1 MINPKELRVN
11 DIMRTDVYT
20 VTKNVMLM
28 AAAAIMRDKKVSS
41 LVIEPEDDRDA
52 YGIITRKDVVDAL
65 IEASLGGAF
74 QRVEDAMTKPA
85 IIVNTNISIYNCQ
98 QMMRMIGVR
107 RLPVV
112 EGNNLRGILSNSDIF
127 AWLAKEMA

>member
-1 MINPKELRVN
+1 MNPKELRVK
-11 DIMRTDVYT
+11 DIMRTEIQA
-20 VTKNVMLM
+20 VTKDMTLV
-28 AAAAIMRDKKVSS
+28 AAATMMRDNKVSS
-41 LVIEPEDDRDA
+41 LVVEPEDDRDG
-52 YGIITRKDVVDAL
+52 YGIITRKDIVDAL

-74 QRVEDAMTKPA
+74 QLVEDVMTKPA
-85 IIVNTNISIYNCQ
+85 ITINPDMSIYNCQ

-112 EGNNLRGILSNSDIF
+112 EGNDLKGILSNSDIF